1 MGILCRS
8 TLSLCAI
15 NGCCCLFSYG
25 CLFLVSCVYRSVTFT
40 LVLLCILFYIF
51 YRCEFDFLT
60 NAHFK
65 NAGLP
70 TTLYFL
76 YLWFNQYNTTYF
88 VRCCSVFRCF
98 VYWFEFYESSIYS
111 YDSVVSLLCQLM
123 DPFSMDPSRVAI
135 LICRLHY

>member
-51 YRCEFDFLT
+51 YRSEFDFLT

-88 VRCCSVFRCF
+88 VRCCSVVRCF
-98 VYWFEFYESSIYS
+98 IYWFEFYGF
-111 YDSVVSLLCQLM
+111 Q
-123 DPFSMDPSRVAI
+123 SRSHTNMQAP
-135 LICRLHY
+135 RLHLYAKTMYKSQIGN

>member
-70 TTLYFL
+70 TT
-76 YLWFNQYNTTYF
+76 TYF

-98 VYWFEFYESSIYS
+98 IYWFEFYESSIYS
-111 YDSVVSLLCQLM
+111 YDSAL
-123 DPFSMDPSRVAI
+123 
-135 LICRLHY
+135 